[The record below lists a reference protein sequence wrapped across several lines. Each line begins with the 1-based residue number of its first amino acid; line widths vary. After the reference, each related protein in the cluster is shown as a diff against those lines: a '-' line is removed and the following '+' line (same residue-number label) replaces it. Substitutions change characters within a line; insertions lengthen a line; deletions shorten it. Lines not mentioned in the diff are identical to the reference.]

1 MHHFVEHNRQL
12 NFLITHPIAANV
24 SIPHE
29 MLDIK
34 KICEWGSYSPTQH
47 LSSKPW
53 LNVWQPMH
61 ALILNFVCMH
71 PMAAAVAPTHWVAAS
86 TAHPP
91 ACPPGACTPTPCP
104 SLNASVGS
112 RPPTRHP
119 PNQNGLPRAAH
130 PLGCCQHR
138 PPTCMP
144 TRGLHPHPM
153 PQLGCECWQLPI
165 TGSAPAPH

>member
-24 SIPHE
+24 SISHE

-71 PMAAAVAPTHWVAAS
+71 PMAAAVAPTY
-86 TAHPP
+86 
-91 ACPPGACTPTPCP
+91 
-104 SLNASVGS
+104 
-112 RPPTRHP
+112 
-119 PNQNGLPRAAH
+119 
-130 PLGCCQHR
+130 PLGCCQHC

-153 PQLGCECWQLPI
+153 PQLECKCWQPAANAPPPQSKWLAARRPPIGLLPALP
-165 TGSAPAPH
+165 THLHAHPAGV